1 MHQPTIVRAVCAVAL
16 LVAAPW
22 GWSQDRIYRC
32 GNEYTNNAAVAKQ
45 RNCHVIEGGSVTV
58 VHTQRSSGSAS
69 SLAGASSSSAAAPR
83 VSRGPAGTQVD
94 AGQQQA
100 RDNDA
105 RAILQAELTKAQD
118 RLNTLLAEYNNGQP
132 AKTELE
138 NSKPELYEA
147 RVNDLKSKITRLES
161 DVQGIERE
169 LKRLPGG

>member
-69 SLAGASSSSAAAPR
+69 SSAGASSSSAAAPR

-105 RAILQAELTKAQD
+105 RAILQAELTKAQQ
-118 RLNTLLAEYNNGQP
+118 RLSTLQAEYNNGQP

-138 NSKPELYEA
+138 DSKPELYEA
-147 RVNDLKSKITRLES
+147 RVNDLKSKIARLEN

-169 LKRLPGG
+169 IQRLPGN

>member
-16 LVAAPW
+16 LVATPW

-58 VHTQRSSGSAS
+58 VHTQRGSVPPA
-69 SLAGASSSSAAAPR
+69 AGTSAPAPR
-83 VSRGPAGTQVD
+83 LNKGPAGTQVD
-94 AGQQQA
+94 AGHQQA

-105 RAILQAELTKAQD
+105 RAILQAELTKAQQ
-118 RLNTLLAEYNNGQP
+118 RLSTLQAEYNNGQP

-138 NSKPELYEA
+138 DSKPELYEA
-147 RVNDLKSKITRLES
+147 RVNDLKSKIARLEN

-169 LKRLPGG
+169 IQRLPGN

>member
-1 MHQPTIVRAVCAVAL
+1 MKKFYVLSL
-16 LVAAPW
+16 LCLASGLVSA
-22 GWSQDRIYRC
+22 QDVIYRC

-69 SLAGASSSSAAAPR
+69 SSAGASSSSAAAPR